1 MAKPEVNEI
10 VPVGTPLVHAEV
22 VSVAISGRDRTSAEK
37 AFDIVIATV
46 DAKLDKLIALVTA
59 QGASK

>member
-1 MAKPEVNEI
+1 MAKPEVKEI
-10 VPVGTPLVHAEV
+10 VPLGKPLVHAEV
-22 VSVAISGRDRTSAEK
+22 ISVAISGRDRTSAEK
-37 AFDIVIATV
+37 AFDTAIATV